1 MKRIKVML
9 FILAIMLL
17 VSIGCADNSS
27 TTGADKVVVSEDRV
41 ASTKPIVIGVS
52 QPPATH
58 GYNAGV
64 IWWTKKAMD
73 DWEKKDPNVKFLYR
87 SADTVAKQAADIE
100 DLLVQGID
108 GLVVYPV
115 DITLTPV
122 VVKAYEQGVYVVVVD
137 RGISVQ
143 AYDVWISNDDE
154 AYGRNALEWVAKDLG
169 YEGDIVMIEGIPSN
183 VNDIR
188 MKAARDVV
196 AKYPNL
202 RIVDSQPGNWNKEKA
217 LSVMENYLQKYD
229 TIDAVVTLD
238 DDMLE
243 GVLQAYKESGRSDIK
258 TFFGGAGSKTMVKR
272 IIDGDELV
280 RANATYPPDC
290 HATSVS
296 LAVLGLRGTR
306 LEGFYQKKLPIRII
320 LNSELITK
328 ENAKDYYYP
337 DSVF

>member
-1 MKRIKVML
+1 MKKVSIL
-9 FILAIMLL
+9 ILAFLCMLL
-17 VSIGCADNSS
+17 VFSCTDKKADTTTSS
-27 TTGADKVVVSEDRV
+27 DSQNTTTVDPN
-41 ASTKPIVIGVS
+41 KPIVIGVS

-64 IWWTKKAMD
+64 IWWTKKAMG
-73 DWEKKDPNVKFLYR
+73 DWEAKDKNVKFLYR
-87 SADTVAKQAADIE
+87 TADTVAKQAADIE

-122 VVKAYEQGVYVVVVD
+122 VVKAYEQGVYTVVVD
-137 RGISVQ
+137 RGISQQ

-154 AYGRNALEWVAKDLG
+154 AYGRQAMEWVCKDLN
-169 YEGDIVMIEGIPSN
+169 YQGDIVMVEGIPSN

-188 MKAARDVV
+188 MKAARAVA
-196 AKYPNL
+196 AKYPGIKIL
-202 RIVDSQPGNWNKEKA
+202 DSQPGNWNKEKA
-217 LSVMENYLQKYD
+217 LAVMENYLQKYKK
-229 TIDAVVTLD
+229 IDAVVTLD

-243 GVLQAYKESGRSDIK
+243 GVLQAYNESKRTDIK
-258 TFFGGAGSKTMVKR
+258 TFFGGAASKGMVKR
-272 IIDGDELV
+272 IMDGDTLI

-290 HATSVS
+290 HATAVS
-296 LAVLGLRGTR
+296 LAVVGLRGKVF
-306 LEGFYQKKLPIRII
+306 EGFYQKKLPIRII

-328 ENAKDYYYP
+328 ENAADYYYP